1 VKERVLKPLATAP
14 RHPAAAY
21 TTRPKAT
28 PGNRD
33 TDIHDRIRHDTI
45 DKAGRV
51 TLRHQQS

>member
-1 VKERVLKPLATAP
+1 MKERVLKPLATAP